1 MSTISRTA
9 LFQDAWTRPLS
20 TIAAEF
26 GISDTA
32 LRKICDR
39 HDIPTP
45 GRGYWAKV
53 ASGKTFPKPKLRPAK
68 SPDLEIV
75 GILGALPRSAEMQAA
90 VAQVR
95 AERPKIEKPKRQK
108 PTPVEPAAE
117 PIAASAPEPE
127 IHPLAYRTHAK
138 LTSAADRDGK
148 LIRLSGKG
156 LFTVTASPAR
166 ADRVGHLLTELL
178 RACEAQG
185 WTAISDE
192 KAIALVPDGEPI
204 HFEIVEQTDRIRHQ
218 ITEAE
223 AEALRKFEEKKQ
235 RAQRRGDWFS
245 DYDRPKI
252 PEFDAIPNGNL
263 VLTLAAGYRQD
274 GLRRKYSDGK
284 TQRLEGMIA
293 PIIEALA
300 IYAASEKAW
309 RERRERERL
318 EAIEAEKRQR
328 ELERVVQLEEQRLV
342 FLKHQLQRHRRA
354 LEVEALVA
362 DTESVGA
369 TEGVVAE
376 FLGWA
381 KGYAAVLRSD
391 ISPDV
396 LRRKL
401 ERLDLMND
409 DAKIDSWRDID
420 HPLDVDKSQGYAYRR
435 DPPWWLLKRD

>member
-1 MSTISRTA
+1 VTTVPRTE
-9 LFQDAWTRPLS
+9 LFRDAWTRPLS

-53 ASGKTFPKPKLRPAK
+53 AAGQTFPKPKLRPAK
-68 SPDLEIV
+68 SPNLEVV
-75 GILGALPRSAEMQAA
+75 GILGAFPRSPEMQAA
-90 VAQVR
+90 FAQVR
-95 AERPKIEKPKRQK
+95 AERPAVEKPKRPK
-108 PTPVEPAAE
+108 PTSAEPAAAL
-117 PIAASAPEPE
+117 IATPAPETE
-127 IHPLAYRTHAK
+127 IHPLVYRTHAK
-138 LTSAADRDGK
+138 LAQAADRDRK
-148 LIRLSGKG
+148 LIHLSGKG
-156 LFTVTASPAR
+156 FFTVIATPAL
-166 ADRVGHLLTELL
+166 ADRVGRLLTQLIK
-178 RACEAQG
+178 ACEAKG
-185 WTAISDE
+185 WTAKSDD
-192 KAIALVPDGEPI
+192 KAIALVPDDEPI
-204 HFEIVEQTDRIRHQ
+204 HFELVEQTDRIRHQ

-252 PEFDAIPNGNL
+252 PEFDAVPNGKL
-263 VLTLAAGYRQD
+263 VLNLAAGYRQD

-284 TQRLEGMIA
+284 NQRLEGMIE

-318 EAIEAEKRQR
+318 ESIEAEKRQR
-328 ELERVVQLEEQRLV
+328 EQERVVQLEEQRLV
-342 FLKHQLQRHRRA
+342 FLKHQMQRHRRA
-354 LEVEALVA
+354 LEVEAFIAETEAAGGIDGAVA
-362 DTESVGA
+362 N
-369 TEGVVAE
+369 

-381 KGYAAVLRSD
+381 KGYAAVLRDD
-391 ISPDV
+391 ISPTV
-396 LRRKL
+396 LQRKL

-420 HPLDVDKSQGYAYRR
+420 HPLDAEKTQGYAYRR
-435 DPPWWLLKRD
+435 APPWWLLERD